1 MMLFLFSGLKWDIQR
16 GGLVKNI
23 TERFRRIW
31 SIRRTQFL
39 AVAVFL
45 FVVGAYLS
53 LAAALGP
60 VDGDGLIPTDLER
73 IKVGDVAPDFT
84 LEAEKGT
91 PITLSQFREKN
102 SVILV
107 FYRGH
112 W

>member
-1 MMLFLFSGLKWDIQR
+1 MR
-16 GGLVKNI
+16 NI

-31 SIRRTQFL
+31 PIRRRPSLAIVVFLLFIGTYPAL
-39 AVAVFL
+39 AV
-45 FVVGAYLS
+45 
-53 LAAALGP
+53 ALGP
-60 VDGDGLIPTDLER
+60 VDGDGLTPTDLER
-73 IKVGDVAPDFT
+73 INVGDLAPDFT
-84 LEAEKGT
+84 LEAENGT